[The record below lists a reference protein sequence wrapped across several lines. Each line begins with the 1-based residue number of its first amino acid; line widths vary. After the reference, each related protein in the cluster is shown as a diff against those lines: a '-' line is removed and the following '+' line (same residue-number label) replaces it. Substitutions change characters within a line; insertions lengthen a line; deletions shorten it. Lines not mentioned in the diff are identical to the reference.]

1 MFLQEETVFFIDV
14 ASLFNLLYLTTL
26 VVVQLSFFLSCV
38 GEIVLKDLTL
48 AYAHELPPAVKDV
61 TVNIKAGEK
70 IGVCGRTGSG
80 KSTITLG
87 LFRMLQHFEGQ
98 IVIDGIDISQMSLR
112 PLRSRLAIIP
122 QDPILF
128 QGTVRFNL
136 DPRGVHE
143 DDALWHALEVA
154 QLKNAITALSG
165 GLEGAIVEGE
175 VSFFLRLT
183 VFIQTHPVNFP
194 CWRKPERPEKTHD
207 FRQSVD

>member
-1 MFLQEETVFFIDV
+1 VL
-14 ASLFNLLYLTTL
+14 
-26 VVVQLSFFLSCV
+26 
-38 GEIVLKDLTL
+38 GEIGLSDLTL
-48 AYAHELPPAVKDV
+48 AYAHELPPVVKDV
-61 TVNIKAGEK
+61 TVSIKAGEK

-87 LFRMLQHFEGQ
+87 LFRMLEHFEGQ
-98 IVIDGIDISQMSLR
+98 IVVDDIDISQMSLR
-112 PLRSRLAIIP
+112 VLRSRLAIIP

-143 DDALWHALEVA
+143 DEALWHALEVA

-175 VSFFLRLT
+175 RF
-183 VFIQTHPVNFP
+183 PVINIVLETSAQNL
-194 CWRKPERPEKTHD
+194 CRI
-207 FRQSVD
+207 